1 MNKCKKILMLLLLSF
16 STLWANIQPGY
27 YEVTALKLNIR
38 NAPDAQS
45 TVLGHVS
52 KDENV
57 HVYKSFDNWAYI
69 GIGWVSGKYLTPLRQ
84 TNTAHYSMNAS
95 GHTSINQS
103 ESMTMEK
110 RIAWSI
116 FIVVLFI
123 YFIFLVLGVS
133 GKIVFYYNGTD
144 LFISLLP
151 WALMLV
157 TLLLMSVYSQD
168 TNIQNIENL
177 TQIQEVIGIIGGL
190 SITLFAIVTIYLS
203 VKYNK
208 SIIMGIPIGI
218 FKLLSALLGVL
229 VLFGQIA
236 TMKDK
241 NTNRNQFIFAMLI
254 FGWVVWLS
262 KKLINGKNVYI
273 ARGWE
278 V

>member
-1 MNKCKKILMLLLLSF
+1 
-16 STLWANIQPGY
+16 
-27 YEVTALKLNIR
+27 
-38 NAPDAQS
+38 
-45 TVLGHVS
+45 
-52 KDENV
+52 
-57 HVYKSFDNWAYI
+57 
-69 GIGWVSGKYLTPLRQ
+69 
-84 TNTAHYSMNAS
+84 
-95 GHTSINQS
+95 
-103 ESMTMEK
+103 MTMEK

-116 FIVVLFI
+116 FIVI
-123 YFIFLVLGVS
+123 SFIFLILGVG

-144 LFISLLP
+144 LFVSLLP
-151 WALMLV
+151 WVLMLV
-157 TLLLMSVYSQD
+157 TLLLMRVYSQD
-168 TNIQNIENL
+168 TNIQNMENL

-190 SITLFAIVTIYLS
+190 SITLFAIITIYLS
-203 VKYNK
+203 IKYNK